1 MTGGLFSSSHT
12 TGHSGFTGGV
22 SNFVSAI
29 FGIIASLVQS
39 VLALF
44 QAFIAR
50 FAIATHFLAMIA
62 DVFSGVVGFIAGNFL
77 AIAVCIA
84 GYFAW
89 TTYQRRNGGRRPIA
103 NKPRAKAH

>member
-1 MTGGLFSSSHT
+1 
-12 TGHSGFTGGV
+12 GGV

-44 QAFIAR
+44 QAFIGLGVNVIASA

-89 TTYQRRNGGRRPIA
+89 TT
-103 NKPRAKAH
+103 